1 MARSLRDR
9 RRQVRNVYLNW
20 KGKYHCKDEKYNIM
34 VLDLTGVSGSLVGV
48 GVLGVSRSA
57 NDSLKSG
64 PSFQFSPLGLYPGIH
79 CSDAALH

>member
-48 GVLGVSRSA
+48 GVLGVRE
-57 NDSLKSG
+57 
-64 PSFQFSPLGLYPGIH
+64 
-79 CSDAALH
+79 